1 MEEKD
6 TLKEKE
12 KALQLALTGIE
23 KQFGKGSIMKL
34 GDAAAKINVQVI
46 PTGFVQ
52 IDAALGVGGIPKGR
66 ITEIYGPESSGK
78 TTLTLHII
86 AQAQKNGGI
95 AAFIDAEHALDPV
108 YAKALG
114 VNINELYVSQPDT
127 GEQALD
133 ICEALARSN
142 AVDLI
147 VIDSVAA
154 LTPKAEIEGD
164 MEASTVGLQAR
175 LMSRALR
182 KITGVVGKS
191 NTAVIF
197 INQLRDKIGVIYGNP
212 ETTTGGKA
220 LKFFAS
226 VRIDIRKGEALKNGA
241 EQIGNKAKIKIVK
254 NKVAPPFKT
263 AEVDM
268 IFGKGI
274 SKESSLLE
282 FAIDTGIITKSGS
295 WFSYEGERIGQGR
308 DNAKEFLISHPEVM
322 EQVESK
328 LKESLASMAPGA
340 SGKDDLD
347 GDD

>member
-52 IDAALGVGGIPKGR
+52 IDAALGVGGIPQGR

-114 VNINELYVSQPDT
+114 VNIDELYVSQPDT

-322 EQVESK
+322 EQVENK

>member
-52 IDAALGVGGIPKGR
+52 IDAALGVGGIPMGS

-114 VNINELYVSQPDT
+114 VNIDELYVSQPDT

-322 EQVESK
+322 EQVENK

>member
-114 VNINELYVSQPDT
+114 VNIDELYVSQPDT

>member
-114 VNINELYVSQPDT
+114 VNIDELYVSQPDT

-164 MEASTVGLQAR
+164 M
-175 LMSRALR
+175 
-182 KITGVVGKS
+182 
-191 NTAVIF
+191 
-197 INQLRDKIGVIYGNP
+197 
-212 ETTTGGKA
+212 
-220 LKFFAS
+220 
-226 VRIDIRKGEALKNGA
+226 
-241 EQIGNKAKIKIVK
+241 
-254 NKVAPPFKT
+254 
-263 AEVDM
+263 
-268 IFGKGI
+268 
-274 SKESSLLE
+274 
-282 FAIDTGIITKSGS
+282 
-295 WFSYEGERIGQGR
+295 
-308 DNAKEFLISHPEVM
+308 
-322 EQVESK
+322 
-328 LKESLASMAPGA
+328 
-340 SGKDDLD
+340 
-347 GDD
+347 